1 MLSHTHTHTHTH
13 TYTHTHTH
21 THTLP
26 HAQVKSM
33 SSESSAMVDKRI
45 MSKLLVTYFE
55 RNCAHDVLA
64 LMARML
70 QMHEEDVNKVK
81 T

>member
-1 MLSHTHTHTHTH
+1 
-13 TYTHTHTH
+13 
-21 THTLP
+21 
-26 HAQVKSM
+26 M